1 MTSTLKVDKIE
12 TLLGSG
18 NITIAN
24 NNNLIVQ
31 GAIRDTT
38 GSARGGFYQGNQG
51 SVGDTAAKG
60 NIFRINNLTL
70 SANTTIAANEGASCV
85 GPLTVANNIILTVN
99 GEMVVN

>member
-12 TLLGSG
+12 TLAGSG
-18 NITIAN
+18 DITVN
-24 NNNLIVQ
+24 NSIIFTNPIKQ
-31 GAIRDTT
+31 SD
-38 GSARGGFYQGNQG
+38 GSVRGGFYQGNQG

-70 SANTTIAANEGASCV
+70 TANTTIAANEGASCV

>member
-1 MTSTLKVDKIE
+1 MSPISIIFTNPIKQSD
-12 TLLGSG
+12 GS
-18 NITIAN
+18 
-24 NNNLIVQ
+24 V
-31 GAIRDTT
+31 
-38 GSARGGFYQGNQG
+38 RGGFYQGNQG

-85 GPLTVANNIILTVN
+85 GPLTVANNIVLTVN